1 MVQYIYILYKLN
13 SKASFR
19 PKIGDTVNGWRT
31 LVATKDNSSVSWFAL
46 GFLLFCGS
54 CGPLA
59 HHLKLHG
66 CGKVEGCTYDSGS
79 DMPWSAILR
88 LCLFRRP

>member
-46 GFLLFCGS
+46 GFFYFVGLVG
-54 CGPLA
+54 
-59 HHLKLHG
+59 HWR
-66 CGKVEGCTYDSGS
+66 TT
-79 DMPWSAILR
+79 
-88 LCLFRRP
+88 